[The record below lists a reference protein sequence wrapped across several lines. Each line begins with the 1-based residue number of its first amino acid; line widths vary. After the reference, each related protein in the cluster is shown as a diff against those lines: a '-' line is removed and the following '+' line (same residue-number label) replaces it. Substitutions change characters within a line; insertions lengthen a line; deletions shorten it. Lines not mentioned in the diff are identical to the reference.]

1 MIKNVIKIKS
11 PLKKLKKINGD
22 KAIVVIP
29 ALNPSNPSTKF
40 EALALP
46 TIINIRN
53 KGVKK
58 FKFILEIEDCRRY
71 FAENPEFKEIL
82 EYFNDLGGSY
92 KLSKN
97 EDFIRKFDLELKKRN
112 PISL

>member
-1 MIKNVIKIKS
+1 M
-11 PLKKLKKINGD
+11 
-22 KAIVVIP
+22 
-29 ALNPSNPSTKF
+29 
-40 EALALP
+40 
-46 TIINIRN
+46 
-53 KGVKK
+53 
-58 FKFILEIEDCRRY
+58 EDCRRH